1 MNITFLYNNN
11 LINTKFV
18 FKFLIILIWLNDPII
33 SIKYFKA
40 FTLLSKDIIIIS
52 DEGLYKYEIENK
64 NQKIISDIESIAS
77 IMNVEYIS
85 FAQFPSNE
93 GGYILCRINNY
104 ILILSEDSEEIIGE
118 IIIDEI
124 KEEKLSIIPYT
135 TKDNK
140 KSFILC
146 FVNFNYKIVLIMY
159 EINFEPTFNTKQL
172 FKNEQDVKYED
183 ETVDYLSGRPITCE
197 LMLSE
202 NKDNILVC
210 FVITG
215 LSKKVNAVAFDP
227 GNNCKL
233 LYFFKN
239 EVVTAGV
246 NIFSSK
252 TSMNRDK
259 SLVCYIDTNNVFYCL
274 IYNSEKKEWSQIVK
288 YFDSCLTFQNNKG
301 IAPMTNKQN
310 FLINCYKDT
319 LNLLMIE
326 LDENFSIKEIDGE
339 ECIFEYKFEECFQPY
354 SSSLLYNETNQQYIL
369 SLSCA
374 YIEDVFRIY
383 ELDKKCSSISQ
394 IPNFTYINNNEITSS
409 SSSSILLTSTSTS
422 SSFKST
428 TLSTSAI
435 FKHSSTL
442 INTIPS
448 SYKLS
453 TSPKLSTFIPS
464 SSKLSTSSTFIPYS
478 SKLSKFSTISN
489 FIPSSSSTFISI
501 THSKNSLSTSKTTFM
516 TYSSSFNYILDDFD
530 FYYEEGIIKGKT
542 NKTKED
548 IQNNLDN
555 IIKIIEIGKKYEI
568 NGDDYN
574 ILISSVNAIDTF
586 NSSYVEFSICEQIL
600 RKKCNIS
607 QEKIL
612 TILQVEIERKNEK
625 CLTNQ
630 IEYEIYDEE
639 KNKLDLSYCKDV
651 SIKVNYE
658 IKDSSLINKTMIS
671 YYSNLNIDIY
681 NIEDSFFNDICY
693 PFSDYKSDI
702 ILKDRVLDIYQ
713 NYSLCESGCN
723 YDKIDIESMTVTCSC
738 EVKTEVDAEES
749 EPVFGKIIE
758 NSFKDSNFGVIL
770 CYNLV
775 FNFKTKLQNY
785 GFIIFLQFVLI
796 HILLFVWYLI
806 SGINSIILFVHKE
819 MEKYNYTLKTIHS
832 PIKKNSNKNFL
843 SELKEKDLRKS
854 KTIKIKSKKK
864 EDLNSSS
871 KTKIGDDNQNLK
883 DIYIKNKKLSKVN
896 IVKQNIKISKPIVV
910 LKYNIHSYSSKKS
923 LKDLYKGNKNK
934 KLKVENNSKKKLVFN
949 EENKNFPGYY
959 DLIQI
964 DANNQKNNEPPSS
977 KYILDNYIYETAI
990 KYDNREFWRIYY
1002 IILLSKENFLNTFFF
1017 KSPLERQPLRLS
1029 LFIFSYSCDFA
1040 LNALFYLNENISDK
1054 YHYQGENL
1062 YFYTLI
1068 NNLTISIFSTVFS
1081 YLLIKLLGCLTNSK
1095 DSIEN
1100 LFRNQEELLRKN
1112 KKYKVKRNDK
1122 QIIYEKLRKIFKI
1135 LKIKI
1140 VCYIIIESFLLLFF
1154 FYYVTAFCEVY
1165 KSTQSSWLSDS
1176 YISFLFSFP
1185 IELSL
1190 SFFYAVFYMISIK
1203 YKLKALYNIA
1213 LFGYGLG

>member
-1 MNITFLYNNN
+1 MNIMLLYNNN

-18 FKFLIILIWLNDPII
+18 FKFLIILIWLNNPII

-40 FTLLSKDIIIIS
+40 FTLLSKDILIIS
-52 DEGLYKYEIENK
+52 DGGLYKYEIENK
-64 NQKIISDIESIAS
+64 NQRIISDIESIAS

-104 ILILSEDSEEIIGE
+104 ILILSENSEEVIGE
-118 IIIDEI
+118 ILIDEI

-140 KSFILC
+140 KTFILC

-159 EINFEPTFNTKQL
+159 EINFEPTFNSKQL
-172 FKNEQDVKYED
+172 FKNEQDVEYED

-210 FVITG
+210 FVITA

-239 EVVTAGV
+239 EVVATV
-246 NIFSSK
+246 NIFSSE
-252 TSMNRDK
+252 TSLNRDK
-259 SLVCYIDTNNVFYCL
+259 SLVCYIDTNKVFYCL
-274 IYNSEKKEWSQIVK
+274 IYNSKKKEWSQTVK

-301 IAPMTNKQN
+301 ITSMTNKQN

-326 LDENFSIKEIDGE
+326 LDENFNIKDIDGE

-374 YIEDVFRIY
+374 YLEDVFRIY
-383 ELDKKCSSISQ
+383 ELDKKCSSVSQ
-394 IPNFTYINNNEITSS
+394 IPYFTYINNNEISTS
-409 SSSSILLTSTSTS
+409 SSSSILLSSTS

-428 TLSTSAI
+428 ILSTSPI

-442 INTIPS
+442 INSIPFS
-448 SYKLS
+448 SKLS
-453 TSPKLSTFIPS
+453 TLSKLSTFIPS
-464 SSKLSTSSTFIPYS
+464 SSKLSTSSIFIP
-478 SKLSKFSTISN
+478 
-489 FIPSSSSTFISI
+489 SSSTFISI
-501 THSKNSLSTSKTTFM
+501 THSKSSLSTLKTTFM
-516 TYSSSFNYILDDFD
+516 SYSSVHNILDDFE
-530 FYYEEGIIKGKT
+530 FYYKEDIIKGKT

-548 IQNNLDN
+548 IQNNLEN
-555 IIKIIEIGKKYEI
+555 IIKKIEIGQKYEI

-574 ILISSVNAIDTF
+574 ILISPVNVINTF

-600 RKKCNIS
+600 RKKYNIS

-639 KNKLDLSYCKDV
+639 KNKLNLSYCKDV

-671 YYSNLNIDIY
+671 YYSDLDIDIY

-693 PFSDYKSDI
+693 PFSDSKSDI

-713 NYSLCESGCN
+713 NYSLCESGCI

-738 EVKTEVDAEES
+738 EVKTEVDVEES
-749 EPVFGKIIE
+749 EPAFGKIIE

-775 FNFKTKLQNY
+775 FNFKNKLQNY

-819 MEKYNYTLKTIHS
+819 MEKYNYALKTIHS
-832 PIKKNSNKNFL
+832 PIKKNSNKIL
-843 SELKEKDLRKS
+843 ISELKENGLRKS
-854 KTIKIKSKKK
+854 KSIRLKSKKK
-864 EDLNSSS
+864 IDLNASS
-871 KTKIGDDNQNLK
+871 KTILRDDNPNLK
-883 DIYIKNKKLSKVN
+883 DIYIKNKKIPKVK
-896 IVKQNIKISKPIVV
+896 IVKQNIKINKPIVV
-910 LKYNIHSYSSKKS
+910 LKYNRYNINSYSSKKS
-923 LKDLYKGNKNK
+923 LKDLYKGNKDK
-934 KLKVENNSKKKLVFN
+934 KVKVKKNSKKKLAFN
-949 EENKNFPGYY
+949 EKNKNFPGYY

-964 DANNQKNNEPPSS
+964 DANNQKNNEPPPS

-990 KYDNREFWRIYY
+990 KYDNRDFWRIYF
-1002 IILLSKENFLNTFFF
+1002 IILLSKENILNTFFF

-1040 LNALFYLNENISDK
+1040 LNALFYLNENISYK

-1068 NNLTISIFSTVFS
+1068 NNLTISIVSTLFS

-1112 KKYKVKRNDK
+1112 KKYKVKRNNK
-1122 QIIYEKLRKIFKI
+1122 QIIFEKLRKIFKI

-1140 VCYIIIESFLLLFF
+1140 ISYIIIEFLLLLFF

-1165 KSTQSSWLSDS
+1165 KNTQTSWLSDS
-1176 YISFLFSFP
+1176 LISFLFSFP
-1185 IELSL
+1185 VELSL
-1190 SFFYAVFYMISIK
+1190 SFFYAVLYVISIK
-1203 YKLKALYNIA
+1203 YKFKTMYNIV